1 MNPTTILIA
10 VISLIAT
17 AALMGLG
24 YWWYR
29 KNQPIHN
36 FIGVD
41 FGAASAQPRRIKNL
55 FGPFKFKRADK
66 TIVNFPVPQ
75 GYSVPRMDGKGTMFF
90 GDLNTGQLFKP
101 TRTAEGVV
109 LDFAHGI
116 FLEKALSDGRVQ
128 KIVESTKGLSGI
140 TLMHVMIGLV
150 IIGVLTIANI
160 IQFAQG

>member
-1 MNPTTILIA
+1 MNIATILIA
-10 VISLIAT
+10 VLSLIAT
-17 AALMGLG
+17 SIVLGIG
-24 YWWYR
+24 YWWYKR
-29 KNQPIHN
+29 NQPVHN

-41 FGAASAQPRRIKNL
+41 FGANSAQPRRIKNL
-55 FGPFKFKRADK
+55 FGPFKFKRSDK
-66 TIVNFPVPQ
+66 TVVNFPVPQ

-101 TRTAEGVV
+101 MRTDDGVV

-128 KIVESTKGLSGI
+128 KIVESTKGLNGI
-140 TLMHVMIGLV
+140 TLTHIMIALV
-150 IIGVLTIANI
+150 VIGVLVVGNI